1 MNTLSGRK
9 HVRGFFSGIRKGIQP
24 TMFGRAAAI
33 IYDEGEE
40 GKGRVNAPV
49 HHCLYECDHFFVEDA
64 AAVHSYS

>member
-33 IYDEGEE
+33 IYDEGRKEKE
-40 GKGRVNAPV
+40 GSMLQSIIASMNVTT
-49 HHCLYECDHFFVEDA
+49 F
-64 AAVHSYS
+64 S